1 MKFIFLVSGMNSW
14 ENTLPIV
21 YEFAKNK
28 KNKIIIGI
36 ETKVFYKQF
45 LEDQFKKDFIKN
57 NKIFCLHLGR
67 PKSLN
72 EYFNLLKF
80 YFFLVTKK
88 FNYILETL
96 DFDKDLRLTNL
107 FLKMNMILG
116 CKRVKIFADS
126 LSVNELKNTQIFY
139 DTMKIENKKLNFSK
153 YDFSLLSNSEDVLRK
168 VYKNIIFSKNVFNI
182 GRIKLNQDWLKYIN
196 NYYKNINL
204 KEFDILV
211 PLSATKGK
219 FLKGYDALDNET
231 KLLSIFEIFSKIE
244 DITVTFKPHSKSDMI
259 YFKELIKKFDFN
271 YKISNYHLNYLCSK
285 SKIVLTYHPTSA
297 QVYAKC
303 FGKTVIEFGEYDKK
317 IENILNGKA
326 RYFDSVDKRVLN
338 DKQELELTIR
348 HYLNNNLIKNNV
360 DNIFLDELSNLKEI
374 FN

>member
-1 MKFIFLVSGMNSW
+1 
-14 ENTLPIV
+14 
-21 YEFAKNK
+21 
-28 KNKIIIGI
+28 
-36 ETKVFYKQF
+36 
-45 LEDQFKKDFIKN
+45 
-57 NKIFCLHLGR
+57 
-67 PKSLN
+67 
-72 EYFNLLKF
+72 
-80 YFFLVTKK
+80 
-88 FNYILETL
+88 
-96 DFDKDLRLTNL
+96 
-107 FLKMNMILG
+107 
-116 CKRVKIFADS
+116 
-126 LSVNELKNTQIFY
+126 
-139 DTMKIENKKLNFSK
+139 MKIENKKLNFSK

-168 VYKNIIFSKNVFNI
+168 VYKNIIFKNVFNI

-219 FLKGYDALDNET
+219 FLRYDALDNET
-231 KLLSIFEIFSKIE
+231 KLLSIFETFSKIE

-259 YFKELIKKFDFN
+259 YFKELIKKFDFS

-303 FGKTVIEFGEYDKK
+303 FGKTVIEFGEYDK

-348 HYLNNNLIKNNV
+348 HYLNNNLIKNDVN
-360 DNIFLDELSNLKEI
+360 NNFLDELSNLKKYLI
-374 FN
+374 NG